1 MDVVKY
7 LRSRYILGIPGDK
20 LREILSGYDDEYAA
34 STKGAGVI
42 SVERINSN
50 DRPMIL
56 ACVANYY
63 TNRHDG
69 KKIVC
74 GGSGYTHCQRITE
87 ELGLS
92 HVSLGDCRQCHL
104 ACLNASNKGIVS
116 RVR

>member
-20 LREILSGYDDEYAA
+20 LRDILSGHDDEYV
-34 STKGAGVI
+34 TCVKGPGVI
-42 SVERINSN
+42 SVDRTNSN

-63 TNRHDG
+63 TNRRDG

-92 HVSLGDCRQCHL
+92 RAALGNCQQCHL
-104 ACLNASNKGIVS
+104 DCLTELDKGMIS